1 MLSTGKRVLE
11 VTRKVEVLEI
21 MRKVDGEWTK
31 SNREDGTE
39 THTGG
44 EKKQKP
50 EGKAESEREVEEE
63 RVYCYWLCHLPGVG
77 KHTIGKLL
85 QICGN
90 ARNIYTAP
98 DEVWE
103 QVGKK
108 GIIQTVKQHKEQW
121 DLEGEYRRM
130 CNAGIRF
137 LLQGDAA
144 YPGRLKNIPDAPFA
158 IFAKGK
164 VPEDERVSVAVIGA
178 RDCSEYG
185 SYVAAALGKTLG
197 ENGVQVISGM
207 ARGIDGISQK
217 AALGAG
223 GNSFGVLGCGV
234 DICYPKQN
242 QNLYVQLLEKG
253 GILSAYVPGTLPRAQ
268 NFPPRNRIV
277 SGLADVVVVV
287 EARQKS
293 GTLITVDMALEQGKE
308 VYVVPGRVTDRLSD
322 GCNRLV
328 KQGAEIFLSPADF
341 LEELRNLQSTKML
354 RQNLLAGAETGAMT
368 GVETKSG
375 MGTRTRAEAKTG
387 TGTKPRTAIKTEP
400 GSGAER
406 KIGTEIGMETGE
418 RLPSQL
424 LQIYQILDFTPMS
437 VEQILHKLQGK
448 YTVMTLNP
456 LLMQLCMEKYAVQVS
471 PGYYC
476 RR

>member
-1 MLSTGKRVLE
+1 MEE
-11 VTRKVEVLEI
+11 VDIERKKEV
-21 MRKVDGEWTK
+21 
-31 SNREDGTE
+31 
-39 THTGG
+39 
-44 EKKQKP
+44 
-50 EGKAESEREVEEE
+50 VEE
-63 RVYCYWLCHLPGVG
+63 RAYCYWLCHLPGVG

-90 ARNIYTAP
+90 ARNIYMAP

-108 GIIQTVKQHKEQW
+108 GIIPAIKQHKEQW
-121 DLEGEYRRM
+121 DLAGEYRRM
-130 CNAGIRF
+130 CNAGIHF
-137 LLQGDAA
+137 LLQGDAE
-144 YPGRLKNIPDAPFA
+144 YPRRLKNIPDAPFA
-158 IFAKGK
+158 IFVKGK

-217 AALGAG
+217 AALEAG
-223 GNSFGVLGCGV
+223 GTSFGVLGCGV

-242 QNLYVQLLEKG
+242 RNLYEQLQEKG

-277 SGLADVVVVV
+277 SGLADVVIVV

-341 LEELRNLQSTKML
+341 VEELKNLQSTKML
-354 RQNLLAGAETGAMT
+354 RHNLSPGAETGAMT
-368 GVETKSG
+368 GAEAKSG
-375 MGTRTRAEAKTG
+375 MGTKSRTELGNRAERKTG
-387 TGTKPRTAIKTEP
+387 TGIRM
-400 GSGAER
+400 
-406 KIGTEIGMETGE
+406 GMGE
-418 RLPSQL
+418 QLPSQL
-424 LQIYQILDFTPMS
+424 RQIYRILDFTPMS
-437 VEQILHKLQGK
+437 VEQILRKLQGE
-448 YTVMTLNP
+448 YTVVNLNP
-456 LLMQLCMEKYAVQVS
+456 LLMQLCMEKCAVQVS
-471 PGYYC
+471 PGYYS